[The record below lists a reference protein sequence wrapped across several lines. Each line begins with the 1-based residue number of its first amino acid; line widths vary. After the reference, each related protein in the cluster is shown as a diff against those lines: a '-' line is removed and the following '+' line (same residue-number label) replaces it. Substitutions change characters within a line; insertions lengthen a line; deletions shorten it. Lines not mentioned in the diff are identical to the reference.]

1 MRIRARHI
9 LTVSAVL
16 ASACFML
23 SRTSPPHPRDDGA
36 ANPSS
41 PTDAYAQVISGLY
54 AELSPEELCAA
65 SDLVCRATYRTA
77 SAPFLVRPVSGSDP
91 MFFTDYYFDVEQV
104 YKGALAAEMPDEKKL
119 TVRQRGGSGRYL
131 TVIDDD
137 ALKPVAGEEYL
148 LFLYSIPNGADYNTV
163 GSHYYLSANAEQSA
177 WNTESDDAYRRPDT
191 GAVLTSAELVALVAD
206 SPSEDDSDV
215 NRTQARLEEVR
226 RQLDSGE
233 ISREYYDDLVE
244 KLRLEET
251 GYAQILSDEETR
263 SYEEQIAASSGG
275 GAVMGVAS

>member
-9 LTVSAVL
+9 LAVSAVL

-23 SRTSPPHPRDDGA
+23 SRTSPSHLRDDGA
-36 ANPSS
+36 VNPSS
-41 PTDAYAQVISGLY
+41 PTDAYTQVISGLY
-54 AELSPEELCAA
+54 AELSPAELCAT

-104 YKGALAAEMPDEKKL
+104 YKGTLAAEASDENKL
-119 TVRQRGGSGRYL
+119 TVRQRGGAGRYL
-131 TVIDDD
+131 TVIDEG

-148 LFLYSIPNGADYNTV
+148 LFLYSIPNGADYNTA

-177 WNTESDDAYRRPDT
+177 WNTESDDEYRRPDT
-191 GAVLTSAELVALVAD
+191 GTVLTSAELVALVAD

-215 NRTQARLEEVR
+215 NRTQARLEEAR
-226 RQLDSGE
+226 CQLDSGE

-263 SYEEQIAASSGG
+263 SYEERIAASSGG